1 MNAARMPQTVALAM
15 VLVAGSPWSDAA
27 SPASGDP
34 ATAAS
39 GGTSN
44 PAQPPSAATK
54 VRELKWEELVP
65 KDWDPSK
72 TLRGRDTSI
81 RSDNDPRA
89 RALMDEVRAIWDSA
103 PTVAALDGA
112 AVKLPGYVVPLEE
125 LRGELKE
132 FLLVPYFGACI
143 HTPPP
148 PANQIVFVTAPK
160 GVKFRAM
167 DTVWVSGTI
176 HATRQASYMGS
187 SGYRIDAVAVDRY
200 APP

>member
-1 MNAARMPQTVALAM
+1 MDRACMRQGVALAI
-15 VLVAGSPWSDAA
+15 VLIAGSPGIDAA
-27 SPASGDP
+27 PPPSPDQAG
-34 ATAAS
+34 A
-39 GGTSN
+39 GGSLN
-44 PAQPPSAATK
+44 AAQPPSATSRW
-54 VRELKWEELVP
+54 RELKWDELVP
-65 KDWDPSK
+65 KDWDPMA
-72 TLRGRDTSI
+72 TLRGRSTTI
-81 RSDNDPRA
+81 RSDMDPRA

-160 GVKFRAM
+160 GVRFRAM
-167 DTVWVSGTI
+167 ETVWVSGTL
-176 HATRQASYMGS
+176 HATRQDSFMGA
-187 SGYRIDAVAVDRY
+187 SGYRIDAAAVDRY

>member
-1 MNAARMPQTVALAM
+1 MERVA
-15 VLVAGSPWSDAA
+15 VAA
-27 SPASGDP
+27 SPDP
-34 ATAAS
+34 ATASSEA
-39 GGTSN
+39 SN
-44 PAQPPSAATK
+44 PAQPPSATSK
-54 VRELKWEELVP
+54 FRELKWEELMP
-65 KDWDPSK
+65 KDWDPMK
-72 TLRGRDTSI
+72 TLRDRTASI
-81 RSDNDPRA
+81 RSDADPRA
-89 RALMDEVRAIWDSA
+89 RSLMEEVRAVWDSA
-103 PTVAALDGA
+103 PTVSGLDGT

-148 PANQIVFVTAPK
+148 PANQIVFVSSPK

-167 DTVWVSGTI
+167 ETVWVTGTI
-176 HATRQASYMGS
+176 HTTRQASYMGA